1 MTEPEAHVLPTDLP
15 YRRRIELRPSEGVV
29 EAAMEDFMHHFGLR
43 LHHDGTVITA
53 VEVAPERVPW
63 STCPEGAAGLL
74 RLEGT
79 RLDAVPD
86 LQSWMGGRI
95 SQCVHTTDL
104 VLLAAAT
111 ALRGTPRTYEIWVT
125 GSFLEQRHATMDR
138 DGENWADWTIDGRS
152 VLGDDRFA
160 GLTLGQPAFGE
171 WVAEHLGAGTD
182 DAEAAAR
189 AAPRLGDRH
198 GSRPR
203 HGRVDPPRRRPARR
217 RVVPHLPRRRGAG
230 VVPQRRARSARTRT
244 TVPAR
249 RSPPPTVLV
258 CAIGRLGGIGFARP
272 VGAPAG
278 RRSTPRTAGV
288 RPDERWGMP

>member
-160 GLTLGQPAFGE
+160 GLTLGQPVFGK
-171 WVAEHLGAGTD
+171 WVLEHFGAGTD
-182 DAEAAAR
+182 DAEAAAVLRR
-189 AAPRLGDRH
+189 ASVIAM
-198 GSRPR
+198 
-203 HGRVDPPRRRPARR
+203 GRGLDMDVWTHPDDARPADESC
-217 RVVPHLPRRRGAG
+217 HTYHAG
-230 VVPQRRARSARTRT
+230 VVPVSFRNVGSFRTNEDDGAGAPIPAARSWS
-244 TVPAR
+244 V
-249 RSPPPTVLV
+249 RS
-258 CAIGRLGGIGFARP
+258 ASSEA
-272 VGAPAG
+272 
-278 RRSTPRTAGV
+278 
-288 RPDERWGMP
+288 